1 MKRGTMEVRKILCA
15 CGSGVGCSL
24 MLESNV
30 QDWLK
35 SQNKSDVEVLHATT
49 SAVRPGDADLY
60 VMSRDLSSFASSFP
74 EESKVVLNDLV
85 DADEL
90 NQKLTAAFAR

>member
-1 MKRGTMEVRKILCA
+1 MEVRKILCA

-35 SQNKSDVEVLHATT
+35 SQNKTNVEVLHATT
-49 SAVRPGDADLY
+49 TDVKPGDADLY

-85 DADEL
+85 DANEL
-90 NQKLTAAFAR
+90 NEKLSAAFSR

>member
-1 MKRGTMEVRKILCA
+1 MEVHKIRCA

-35 SQNKSDVEVLHATT
+35 SQNKTNVEVLHATT
-49 SAVRPGDADLY
+49 TDVKPGDADLY
-60 VMSRDLSSFASSFP
+60 VMSRDLGSFASSFP

-85 DADEL
+85 DANEL
-90 NQKLTAAFAR
+90 NEKLSAAFSR

>member
-1 MKRGTMEVRKILCA
+1 
-15 CGSGVGCSL
+15 

-35 SQNKSDVEVLHATT
+35 SQNKTNVEVLHATT
-49 SAVRPGDADLY
+49 TDVKPGDADLY

-85 DADEL
+85 DANEL
-90 NQKLTAAFAR
+90 NEKLSAAFSR

>member
-1 MKRGTMEVRKILCA
+1 MEVQKILCA

-35 SQNKSDVEVLHATT
+35 SHNKTNVEVLHATT
-49 SAVRPGDADLY
+49 TDVKPGDADLY
-60 VMSRDLSSFASSFP
+60 VMSRDLGSFASSFP

-85 DADEL
+85 DANEL
-90 NQKLTAAFAR
+90 NEKLSAAFSR

>member
-1 MKRGTMEVRKILCA
+1 MEVHKILCA

-35 SQNKSDVEVLHATT
+35 SQNKTNVEVLHPPPT
-49 SAVRPGDADLY
+49 
-60 VMSRDLSSFASSFP
+60 
-74 EESKVVLNDLV
+74 
-85 DADEL
+85 
-90 NQKLTAAFAR
+90 

>member
-1 MKRGTMEVRKILCA
+1 MEVHKILCA

-35 SQNKSDVEVLHATT
+35 SHNKINVEVLHATT
-49 SAVRPGDADLY
+49 TDVKPGDADLY
-60 VMSRDLSSFASSFP
+60 VMSSDLGSFASSFP

-85 DADEL
+85 DANEL
-90 NQKLTAAFAR
+90 NEKLSAAFSR